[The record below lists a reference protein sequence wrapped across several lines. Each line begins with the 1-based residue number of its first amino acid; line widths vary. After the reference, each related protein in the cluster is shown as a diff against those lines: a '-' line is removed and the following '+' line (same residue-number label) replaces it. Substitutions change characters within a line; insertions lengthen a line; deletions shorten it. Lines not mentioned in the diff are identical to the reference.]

1 MTGSPHDDLFAL
13 GPFTFSDR
21 VLSRVGWAGFALAL
35 GAFLFDA
42 ALHEGPRAVYLLTV
56 MGWFLTLASVPFY
69 RNWLDVS
76 VRERGLGV
84 LGPFIAIVGS
94 IASVLYY
101 ARVWK
106 YVGE

>member
-1 MTGSPHDDLFAL
+1 
-13 GPFTFSDR
+13 
-21 VLSRVGWAGFALAL
+21 
-35 GAFLFDA
+35 
-42 ALHEGPRAVYLLTV
+42 

>member
-1 MTGSPHDDLFAL
+1 MAASPPDDLFAL
-13 GPFTFSDR
+13 GPCTFSTR

-42 ALHEGPRAVYLLTV
+42 SLHEGPRAVYLLTV
-56 MGWFLTLASVPFY
+56 MGWFLTLASVPVY

-84 LGPFIAIVGS
+84 LGPFIAIVGG

-101 ARVWK
+101 AGVWK
-106 YVGE
+106 YVGK